1 MENVQKTRRLFA
13 SAYGC
18 KASRSFLIWGLSAA
32 MSISV
37 IPMMAEISV
46 GEKNYDTQIVS
57 QTKTITGTI
66 IDETGEP
73 MIGVSVLVQGT
84 TTGAVTDL
92 DGKFTL
98 EVPAN
103 ATLVVSYIGYK
114 TQNVKVGSQNTFAI
128 KMESDNEVLDEVV
141 VIGYQTI
148 KRKDLTG
155 SVASVSGKTVSV
167 MPVSNVAQAMQGK
180 LPGVN
185 ITSQDGRPDAA
196 ISIRVRGGGSISQ
209 SNEPLILV
217 DGVTVNSL
225 NDIPSDQVE
234 SIDVLKD
241 ASSTAIYGARGANG
255 VILVTTKG
263 AKEGKVSV
271 SYNGYVKFNT
281 PTKYLETL
289 DPYDYLSF
297 VWGNAAASGDAYRL
311 PFEKLYGIG
320 DYLGSNTEG
329 IESYRNTKNY
339 NIQKDVYNSSVS
351 HNHDLS
357 VSGGTEKTK
366 VLFAMNYMD
375 EQGMKLN
382 SYAKRG
388 GVSLKINQK
397 LRDNLDINL
406 DTRYSDMRT
415 MGDEG
420 TTNGSGSL
428 LSSSYRFRPIATRDI
443 LGDLNALREGNM
455 EMYGRQSTWD
465 TYSPVARIGDY
476 DPLYIKQTLRGTLSL
491 NWRLF
496 DGFAYHTDFTL
507 NQSWEQDKI
516 WGGAI
521 YNNYLDDETGV
532 KLYAGNVE
540 YTKRDSWGLRW
551 TNTISY
557 DFNFLPK
564 QHRLNILLGHEVT
577 DSGGSKMSISASHFP
592 SNFTKDNAFAMI
604 NQYDVD
610 HGTSKF
616 SSGVDIPG
624 RILSFFGRANYTLM
638 DRYLFTVTFRADGS
652 SKFSPEHRWGYFP
665 AAAFGWRLS
674 EETFMEGTKDWLD
687 NLKVRLSYGTVGN
700 DGISSD
706 LWSQTWTSET
716 DLRYQY
722 ILNNQY
728 SSSYDL
734 STEQMANKNLKW
746 ETTITRNFGFDFG
759 FLKNRLWGSL
769 DLYWNTTK
777 DLLMLTSL
785 PGITGFTSTYDNI
798 GQTSNKG
805 IEFSLSGVIFENK
818 DWNITAGM
826 NINFNK
832 GKVDKL
838 AENVTGLYGS
848 SWCGSSSFPG
858 EDYILQEGKPVG
870 MVRGFIYD
878 GFYTTDDFNYVNGQY
893 ILKEGVADLGSFINP
908 VHENRLWG
916 SLDLYWN
923 TTKDLLMLTSLPGIT
938 GFTSTYDNIGQTSNK
953 GIEFSLSGVIF
964 ENKDWNITAGMN
976 INFNKGKVDKL
987 AENVTG
993 LYGSS
998 WCGSSSFPG
1007 EDYILQEG
1015 KPVGMVRGF
1024 IYDGFYTTDDFNYV
1038 NGQYIL
1044 KEGVADLGSFINP
1057 VHGVDRPSGQN
1068 AYPGLPKFRD
1078 MDNSGSID
1086 EKDVTIIGDM
1096 NPVHTGGFNINTTYK
1111 NFDLGLYF
1119 NWSYGNDVYNVNKI
1133 ASLYGAKEKGVY
1145 ENKLG
1150 FMKDS
1155 YKIYDVVDGKL
1166 VRLTTPEQLNAA
1178 NVNAN
1183 LPLPY
1188 SENGVTSSIAIEDGS
1203 YLRLNTLTL
1212 GYSLPDKV
1220 LHKAGL
1226 SKLRIYG
1233 TIYNLF
1239 TLTGYSGLD
1248 PEVSAN
1254 TSQNKAKYPTVGLD
1268 WGTYPRARSFV
1279 VGLNLAF

>member
-1 MENVQKTRRLFA
+1 MKDVLKTKCLLTGTWDWRN
-13 SAYGC
+13 
-18 KASRSFLIWGLSAA
+18 SRTFLVLGLSAA
-32 MSISV
+32 MFTGILPMRAENPVYESSLISQ
-37 IPMMAEISV
+37 IIHQAKSV
-46 GEKNYDTQIVS
+46 
-57 QTKTITGTI
+57 TGTI
-66 IDETGEP
+66 LDENGEP
-73 MIGVSVLVQGT
+73 MIGVSVLIQGT
-84 TTGAVTDL
+84 TTGTITDF
-92 DGKFTL
+92 DGKFSL
-98 EVPAN
+98 EVPEN
-103 ATLVVSYIGYK
+103 ASLVISYIGYK
-114 TQNVKVGSQNTFAI
+114 TQHLKVGNQRTLVI

-148 KRKDLTG
+148 KRRDLTG
-155 SVASVSGKTVSV
+155 SVASVSGKNVSV

-185 ITSQDGRPDAA
+185 VTSQDGRPDAS

-263 AKEGKVSV
+263 AKEGKVAV
-271 SYNGYVKFNT
+271 AYNGYVKFNT

-297 VWGNAAASGDAYRL
+297 VWGNAAASGDAYRI

-320 DYLGSNTEG
+320 DYTGSNVGG
-329 IESYRNTKNY
+329 IESYRGMKNAD
-339 NIQKDVYNSSVS
+339 IQKDVYNSSVS
-351 HNHDLS
+351 HNHDLT
-357 VSGGTEKTK
+357 VSGGTDKTK
-366 VLFAMNYMD
+366 VLFAVNYMD
-375 EQGMKLN
+375 EEGMKIN
-382 SYAKRG
+382 SYAKRAG
-388 GVSLKINQK
+388 ISLKVNQK
-397 LRDNLDINL
+397 LRDNIDINL
-406 DTRYSDMRT
+406 DTRYTDMRT
-415 MGDEG
+415 MGDEK

-428 LSSSYRFRPIATRDI
+428 LSSSYRFRPIASDNI
-443 LGDLNALREGNM
+443 LGDLNTLREGNM
-455 EMYGRQSTWD
+455 EMYGRESTWD
-465 TYSPVARIGDY
+465 TYSPAARIGDY
-476 DPLYIKQTLRGTLSL
+476 DPLYIKQRLRGTLSL
-491 NWRLF
+491 NWGIVKGL
-496 DGFAYHTDFTL
+496 AYHTDFTL
-507 NQSWEQDKI
+507 HQAWEQDKL

-521 YNNYLDDETGV
+521 YNNYLNDATGE

-551 TNTISY
+551 TNTLSY
-557 DFNFLPK
+557 DFNFLPE

-577 DSGGSKMSISASHFP
+577 DSGGSNMKIKASHFP

-604 NQYDVD
+604 NQYNKDY
-610 HGTSKF
+610 GTSSF

-665 AAAFGWRLS
+665 AVAFGWRLS
-674 EETFMEGTKDWLD
+674 EEPFMEGAKDWLD

-700 DGISSD
+700 DGINAD
-706 LWSQTWTSET
+706 LWSQTWSSET

-722 ILNNQY
+722 ALGHQY
-728 SSSYDL
+728 LSSYDL
-734 STEQMANKNLKW
+734 STTEMANKDLKW
-746 ETTITRNFGFDFG
+746 ETTITRNIGFDFG

-785 PGITGFTSTYDNI
+785 SGITGFTSTYDNI

-805 IEFSLSGVIFENK
+805 IEFSLSGVVFENK

-832 GKVDKL
+832 GNVDKL

-858 EDYILQEGKPVG
+858 LDYVLQKDSPVG
-870 MVRGFIYD
+870 LVRGFIYD

-893 ILKEGVADLGSFINP
+893 ILKEGI
-908 VHENRLWG
+908 
-916 SLDLYWN
+916 
-923 TTKDLLMLTSLPGIT
+923 
-938 GFTSTYDNIGQTSNK
+938 
-953 GIEFSLSGVIF
+953 
-964 ENKDWNITAGMN
+964 
-976 INFNKGKVDKL
+976 
-987 AENVTG
+987 
-993 LYGSS
+993 
-998 WCGSSSFPG
+998 
-1007 EDYILQEG
+1007 
-1015 KPVGMVRGF
+1015 
-1024 IYDGFYTTDDFNYV
+1024 
-1038 NGQYIL
+1038 
-1044 KEGVADLGSFINP
+1044 ADLGSFINP
-1057 VHGVDRPSGQN
+1057 VHGINRPSGQN
-1068 AYPGLPKFRD
+1068 AYPGLPKYRD
-1078 MDNSGSID
+1078 LDDNKTVD
-1086 EKDVTIIGDM
+1086 EGDVAVIGDM
-1096 NPVHTGGFNINTTYK
+1096 NPVHTGGFNINATYK
-1111 NFDLGLYF
+1111 NIDLGLYF

-1145 ENKLG
+1145 ENKLA
-1150 FMKDS
+1150 FVRDA
-1155 YKIYDVVDGKL
+1155 YKVYDVVDGKL
-1166 VRLTTPEQLNAA
+1166 VYLSTPEQLNAA
-1178 NVNAN
+1178 NQYAS

-1188 SENGVTSSIAIEDGS
+1188 SENGNTSTLAIEDGS

-1212 GYSLPDKV
+1212 GYSLPEKV
-1220 LHKAGL
+1220 LHKVGL
-1226 SKLRIYG
+1226 TKLRIYG
-1233 TIYNLF
+1233 TVYNVW

-1248 PEVSAN
+1248 PEVNSN
-1254 TSQNKAKYPTVGLD
+1254 TAHNKAKYPTVGLD

-1279 VGLNLAF
+1279 VGLNLTF